1 MYTMSITAA
10 LLDALLSSGPSRQ
23 QAEIVLN
30 SMCLVDRIQGWMN
43 VLHSPALAHGPMLM
57 AFVLLR
63 RDVASL
69 GEESL
74 RSPSVNGVDLL
85 KSLVEPLL
93 QLFQSLSTGSAC
105 QRQVGFVLTEV
116 CCSLS
121 LLSANDSHA
130 ALLSILNAIAPMVC
144 GYEL

>member
-1 MYTMSITAA
+1 MSITTA
-10 LLDALLSSGPSRQ
+10 LLDALLSSGASRQ

-30 SMCLVDRIQGWMN
+30 SMSLVDRIQGLMN
-43 VLHSPALAHGPMLM
+43 VLHSPALADGPMLM

-63 RDVASL
+63 RNVASL

-74 RSPSVNGVDLL
+74 RNPSVNGVDLL

-93 QLFQSLSTGSAC
+93 QLFQSLSSAC

-121 LLSANDSHA
+121 LLSANDSQA
-130 ALLSILNAIAPMVC
+130 ALHSILNAIAPMVC
-144 GYEL
+144 GHGL